1 MLVREAMRSPVV
13 TVAEDDDVPHTAR
26 VLLHHDI
33 SSVPVLDGDGRLVGV
48 VSESDLLRGRVGRD
62 PRAHF
67 LPRDEDDAAPP
78 GTVAAVMTREP
89 ITVDVGADLADATRV
104 LLARRIKA
112 LPVLDGHR
120 LVGVLARRDVLRTL
134 AHSDDDVR
142 EAVLARLHEQDPAQD
157 WEVRVTDGVVTLDGP
172 LHGAAQRLAA
182 VVART
187 VAGVVRV
194 RTADGEVAA
203 R

>member
-1 MLVREAMRSPVV
+1 VLVREAMRVPVV

-26 VLLHHDI
+26 VLLHHRI
-33 SSVPVLDGDGRLVGV
+33 SSVPVVDREGVLVGV
-48 VSESDLLRGRVGRD
+48 VSESDLLRDRVGRD

-67 LPRDEDDAAPP
+67 LPRDEDGAAPP
-78 GTVAAVMTREP
+78 RTVAAVMTAGP
-89 ITVDVGADLADATRV
+89 LTVDVGADLADATRL

-112 LPVLDGHR
+112 LPVMDGHR
-120 LVGVLARRDVLRTL
+120 LVGVLARRDVLATL
-134 AHSDDDVR
+134 AHSDEDVCA
-142 EAVLARLHEQDPAQD
+142 AVLARLREQDPSQS
-157 WEVRVTDGVVTLDGP
+157 WEVTVTDGVVTLDGP

-194 RTADGEVAA
+194 RTGDGEVAA

>member
-1 MLVREAMRSPVV
+1 VLVREAMTVPVV

-26 VLLHHDI
+26 VLLHHRI
-33 SSVPVLDGDGRLVGV
+33 SSVPVVDRGGTLVGV
-48 VSESDLLRGRVGRD
+48 VSESDLLRDRVGRD

-67 LPRDEDDAAPP
+67 LPRDEDGEAPP
-78 GTVAAVMTREP
+78 RTVAAVMTARP
-89 ITVDVGADLADATRV
+89 VTVDVRADLADATRL

-112 LPVLDGHR
+112 LPVVDGHR
-120 LVGVLARRDVLRTL
+120 LVGVLARRDVLATL
-134 AHSDDDVR
+134 AHPDEDVR
-142 EAVLARLHEQDPAQD
+142 AAVLARLREQDPSQS
-157 WEVRVTDGVVTLDGP
+157 WEVTVTDGVVTLDGP

-194 RTADGEVAA
+194 HTGDGEVAA

>member
-1 MLVREAMRSPVV
+1 
-13 TVAEDDDVPHTAR
+13 
-26 VLLHHDI
+26 
-33 SSVPVLDGDGRLVGV
+33 
-48 VSESDLLRGRVGRD
+48 
-62 PRAHF
+62 F
-67 LPRDEDDAAPP
+67 LPRDEDEEAPP
-78 GTVAAVMTREP
+78 RTVAAVMTPEP
-89 ITVDVGADLADATRV
+89 LTVDVGADLADATR
-104 LLARRIKA
+104 LLLSRRIKA
-112 LPVLDGHR
+112 LPVLDQHR

-134 AHSDDDVR
+134 AHSDEDVR
-142 EAVLARLHEQDPAQD
+142 DAVLARLHEQDPAQR
-157 WEVRVTDGVVTLDGP
+157 WEVDVVDGVVTLDGP

>member
-13 TVAEDDDVPHTAR
+13 TVAEGDDVPHTAR
-26 VLLHHDI
+26 VLLHHGI
-33 SSVPVLDGDGRLVGV
+33 SSVPVVDGAGRLVGV

-67 LPRDEDDAAPP
+67 LPRDEDGAAPP
-78 GTVAAVMTREP
+78 RTVDAVMTKEP
-89 ITVDVGADLADATRV
+89 LTVDVGADLADATRL

-112 LPVLDGHR
+112 LPVMDGHR

-134 AHSDDDVR
+134 AHSDGDVR
-142 EAVLARLHEQDPAQD
+142 DAVVARLREQDPAQD
-157 WEVRVTDGVVTLDGP
+157 WEVTVTDGVVTLAGP